1 VAVLALQQGMRSY
14 KRKAILVIANLF
26 QRDLP
31 ALHRVATLA
40 ICAKL
45 PAMDVGVTVGTAFA
59 YVLEHETGVALRAAY
74 FLMHATQW
82 IPGVVVIEFR
92 IGAYRLPTR
101 VRVAILA

>member
-74 FLMHATQW
+74 FLMHAT
-82 IPGVVVIEFR
+82 
-92 IGAYRLPTR
+92 
-101 VRVAILA
+101 